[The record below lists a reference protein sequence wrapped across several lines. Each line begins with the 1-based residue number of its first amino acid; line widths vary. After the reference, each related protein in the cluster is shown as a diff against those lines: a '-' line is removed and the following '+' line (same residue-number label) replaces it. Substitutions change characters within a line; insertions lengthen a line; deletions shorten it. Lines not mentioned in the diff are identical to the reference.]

1 MTDWVVPSVFFCPK
15 TAQKL
20 PEIEQN
26 YPNTTL
32 KISPNPPKISTNEL
46 HYFPISGLFLASY

>member
-1 MTDWVVPSVFFCPK
+1 MTDWVVPSVIFCQN

-32 KISPNPPKISTNEL
+32 KLLPNPPKIKS
-46 HYFPISGLFLASY
+46 SK

>member
-1 MTDWVVPSVFFCPK
+1 MTDEVASRSFFCLN
-15 TAQKL
+15 TARKL

-32 KISPNPPKISTNEL
+32 KLLPNPPKNKS
-46 HYFPISGLFLASY
+46 SK

>member
-1 MTDWVVPSVFFCPK
+1 MTDWVVPSVIFCQN

-26 YPNTTL
+26 YPNTAL
-32 KISPNPPKISTNEL
+32 KLLPNPPQNKS
-46 HYFPISGLFLASY
+46 SK